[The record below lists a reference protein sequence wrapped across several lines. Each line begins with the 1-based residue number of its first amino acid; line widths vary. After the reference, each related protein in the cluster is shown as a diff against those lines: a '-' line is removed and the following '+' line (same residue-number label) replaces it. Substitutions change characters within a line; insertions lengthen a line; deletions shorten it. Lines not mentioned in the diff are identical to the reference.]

1 MTSVRYGKL
10 NSFGELIYAPD
21 ILKEENGTI
30 IINPSESDYYRMGY
44 KLIIEEE
51 KPSEFYGK
59 NTEIYY
65 EETESIIYIK
75 HKLSPEMEEDTEII
89 KHINDFNI

>member
-1 MTSVRYGKL
+1 MNRFGKL
-10 NSFGELIYAPD
+10 NSFGELVYAPE
-21 ILKEENGTI
+21 ILKTEDGTI
-30 IINPSESDYYRMGY
+30 IVSPSSKDYLRLGY
-44 KLIIEEE
+44 KLIIEEA

-89 KHINDFNI
+89 NHINVFYI

>member
-1 MTSVRYGKL
+1 MNRFGKL

-51 KPSEFYGK
+51 VPKEYKGK
-59 NTEIYY
+59 NTEAYY
-65 EETESIIYIK
+65 EETETIIYIK
-75 HKLSPEMEEDTEII
+75 IRLAPEVNEEDTEII
-89 KHINDFNI
+89 NHINDFNI